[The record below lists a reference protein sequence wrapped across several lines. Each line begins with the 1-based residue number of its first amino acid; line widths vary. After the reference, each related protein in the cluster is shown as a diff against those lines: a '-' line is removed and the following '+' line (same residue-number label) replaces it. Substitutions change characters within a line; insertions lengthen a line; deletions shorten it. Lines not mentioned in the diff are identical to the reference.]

1 MRFIW
6 LLLYYG
12 LAKHLPKS
20 TNPILGKL
28 SKQCRAV
35 LCKKLFAQ
43 SGNKLN
49 VEQGAYFGNGK
60 DINVG
65 YEVGLGRNFQ
75 CRNVKLTT
83 GDYLMMGED
92 VLFQGGVH
100 HFGNL
105 SVPMGHQG
113 GGAKTELHIEN
124 DVWIGARVII
134 LPGCK
139 HIGKGVII
147 GAGSVVTKDIPDYA
161 IVGGNPAKII
171 KMRNTPTSNE

>member
-1 MRFIW
+1 MRYIW

-75 CRNVKLTT
+75 CRNVKLST

-92 VLFQGGVH
+92 VLFQGDENEPVAVYNVLGQLVLEKRYTRSNVAEH
-100 HFGNL
+100 L
-105 SVPMGHQG
+105 
-113 GGAKTELHIEN
+113 KTGLY
-124 DVWIGARVII
+124 
-134 LPGCK
+134 
-139 HIGKGVII
+139 II
-147 GAGSVVTKDIPDYA
+147 GNRKVFVSK
-161 IVGGNPAKII
+161 
-171 KMRNTPTSNE
+171 